1 MLTTYLTHPPL
12 LAALAAAGHGSKV
25 LIADSN
31 YPHATAHGPNAEVI
45 HLNFTRGL
53 VNGTDTLKGIISAI
67 PIESAAVMAPGE
79 DFLEVHDEYKALLGP
94 DVPVEIMERFAFYDA
109 CRSGDLAVLVATGED
124 RIYANLLLTV
134 GVVAPAR
141 SES

>member
-1 MLTTYLTHPPL
+1 MLTTHLTHPPL

-53 VNGTDTLKGIISAI
+53 VNGTDALAGIISVI
-67 PIESAAVMAPGE
+67 PVESAAVMAPGE
-79 DFLEVHDEYKALLGP
+79 DFLPVHEDYKALLGA
-94 DVPVEIMERFAFYDA
+94 DVDVQIMERFAFYDA
-109 CRSGDLAVLVATGED
+109 CRSSDLAVLVATGED

-134 GVVAPAR
+134 GVVSPKV
-141 SES
+141 SEH

>member
-1 MLTTYLTHPPL
+1 MLTTYLPHPPL

-53 VNGTDTLKGIISAI
+53 VNGTDALSGIISVI
-67 PIESAAVMAPGE
+67 PVESAAVMAPGE
-79 DFLEVHDEYKALLGP
+79 DFLEVHEEYKALLGEA
-94 DVPVEIMERFAFYDA
+94 VPVEIMERFAFYEA
-109 CRSGDLAVLVATGED
+109 CRSRDLAVLVATGED

-134 GVVAPAR
+134 GVVSPTAAQH
-141 SES
+141 

>member
-12 LAALAAAGHGSKV
+12 MAALAAAGHGSKV

-53 VNGTDTLKGIISAI
+53 VNGTDTLKGIISVI

-79 DFLEVHDEYKALLGP
+79 DFLAVHDEYKALLGP

-134 GVVAPAR
+134 GVVSPTG

>member
-53 VNGTDTLKGIISAI
+53 VNGTDALSGIVSVI
-67 PIESAAVMAPGE
+67 PVESAAVMAPGE
-79 DFLEVHDEYKALLGP
+79 DFLEVHEEYKALLGEA
-94 DVPVEIMERFAFYDA
+94 VPVEIMERSAFYEA
-109 CRSGDLAVLVATGED
+109 CRSRDLAVLVATGED

-134 GVVAPAR
+134 GVVSPTAAQH
-141 SES
+141 

>member
-53 VNGTDTLKGIISAI
+53 VNGTDALSGIVSVI
-67 PIESAAVMAPGE
+67 PVESAAVMAPGE
-79 DFLEVHDEYKALLGP
+79 DFLEVHEEYKALLGEA
-94 DVPVEIMERFAFYDA
+94 VPVEIMERFAFYEA
-109 CRSGDLAVLVATGED
+109 CRSRDLAVLVATGED

-134 GVVAPAR
+134 GVVSPTAAQH
-141 SES
+141 

>member
-31 YPHATAHGPNAEVI
+31 YPHATAHGPNAQVI

-53 VNGTDTLKGIISAI
+53 VNGTDALKGIISVI
-67 PIESAAVMAPGE
+67 PVESAAVMAPGE
-79 DFLEVHDEYKALLGP
+79 DFLDVHEEYKALLGEA
-94 DVPVEIMERFAFYDA
+94 VPVEIMERFAFYDA
-109 CRSGDLAVLVATGED
+109 CRSSDLAVLVATGED

-134 GVVAPAR
+134 GVVSPTAA
-141 SES
+141 EG

>member
-31 YPHATAHGPNAEVI
+31 YPHATAHGPNAQVI

-53 VNGTDTLKGIISAI
+53 VNGTDALKGIISVI
-67 PIESAAVMAPGE
+67 PVESAAVMAPGE
-79 DFLEVHDEYKALLGP
+79 DFLEVHEEYKVLLGA
-94 DVPVEIMERFAFYDA
+94 DVPVAIRERFAFYDA
-109 CRSGDLAVLVATGED
+109 CRSSDLAVLVATGED

-134 GVVAPAR
+134 GVVSPTSA
-141 SES
+141 EH

>member
-12 LAALAAAGHGSKV
+12 LAALAAAGHGSTV

-31 YPHATAHGPNAEVI
+31 YPHATAHGPNAQVI

-53 VNGTDTLKGIISAI
+53 VNGTDALKGIISVI
-67 PIESAAVMAPGE
+67 PVESAAVMAPGA
-79 DFLEVHDEYKALLGP
+79 DFLEVHEEYKALLGA
-94 DVPVEIMERFAFYDA
+94 DVGVEILERFAFYDA
-109 CRSGDLAVLVATGED
+109 CRSSDLAVLVATGED

-134 GVVAPAR
+134 GVVSPTATER
-141 SES
+141 

>member
-1 MLTTYLTHPPL
+1 
-12 LAALAAAGHGSKV
+12 
-25 LIADSN
+25 
-31 YPHATAHGPNAEVI
+31 
-45 HLNFTRGL
+45 
-53 VNGTDTLKGIISAI
+53 VNGTDTLKGIISVI

-134 GVVAPAR
+134 GVVSPAG